1 MNNKVFS
8 YNENT
13 DKNAYMNWRTS
24 KHDHISN
31 MFVVGNGFYNSA
43 ISLTKIILEDNTD
56 RKADELVFPIVFN
69 FNHAIEI
76 YLKATSW
83 ILKKLLYRSEKKP
96 FNSTHDLNKLF
107 ASYKHLI
114 QDFEGN
120 KINDRLIT
128 TESYINELYSVIKT
142 PKTNRSGQIEY
153 DENGNEILIQD
164 ITFARYALTNDLQ
177 PQFYITK
184 NENVTLDMVNL
195 DLIMKSIFEE
205 LRGFAYHYE
214 ALHETRMEM
223 EQEAR
228 NNME

>member
-1 MNNKVFS
+1 MTNKVFS
-8 YNENT
+8 YNSDIN
-13 DKNAYMNWRTS
+13 KNAIMNWRTNS
-24 KHDHISN
+24 HDHISN
-31 MFVVGNGFYNSA
+31 MFVLGDGFYNSA
-43 ISLTKIILEDNTD
+43 ISLTKIILIDNRD
-56 RKADELVFPIVFN
+56 HKADELIFPIVFN

-83 ILKKLLYRSEKKP
+83 ILKKLLHRSEKEP
-96 FNSTHDLNKLF
+96 FKSTHDLNKLL

-114 QDFEGN
+114 HDFEGHN
-120 KINDRLIT
+120 VDGKLIAT
-128 TESYINELYSVIKT
+128 TNYISELYKVIEI

-153 DENGNEILIQD
+153 DKNGNEVSIQD

-184 NENVTLDMVNL
+184 NENITLDMVNL

-214 ALHETRMEM
+214 ALLEARMEM